1 MLMNQSLCDSEGITH
16 NCVQAATCVTLFN
29 FKKNHTFQSHA
40 TLKSRTVDTAH
51 FIYFFIF
58 FWGGLCCLMSLSP
71 FKRLMRLGA
80 GVQRA
85 AD

>member
-58 FWGGLCCLMSLSP
+58 FWGGVVLFNVALSL
-71 FKRLMRLGA
+71 
-80 GVQRA
+80 
-85 AD
+85 